1 MNYNDNADR
10 WNGRR
15 DEDEI
20 PAGCMDCIR
29 IAFTSAWVKDL
40 RRKPVSRL
48 EALRTLANLSSSRG
62 GGE

>member
-1 MNYNDNADR
+1 MR
-10 WNGRR
+10 SR
-15 DEDEI
+15 EQQS
-20 PAGCMDCIR
+20 
-29 IAFTSAWVKDL
+29 FTSGTRNQKTSFDTQARVLFASNRVKDL